1 MRRRFNR
8 TQRNYI
14 IAGLCMILVIM
25 GVGYAAFQ
33 SQLRISGTSN
43 ITSNWS
49 VKITDIQSKIV
60 SGTPTNA
67 SEPTHTD
74 TTATFRTTLT
84 SPGDTM
90 QYDVTV
96 SNEGDIDAK
105 LDKITVSESTN
116 PAIGFEVSGIEEGS
130 LLEAKQTATLTVTVK
145 YNDVTEQPSDLT
157 ADLEVTLDY
166 SQAPEGYVPPVTG
179 PSIGGQPVEIVDSGD
194 GLYEDTYESGR
205 YVYKGANPNN
215 YIEFDN
221 GEVWRI
227 IAKEADGTYKILK
240 KDLLPEQAWDTS
252 DSNNWARPAT
262 LNTYLNG
269 EYYNGLDSSIKDNIE
284 SHTWGIGVVTYK
296 NDDLSAQ
303 IVSEQGTTW
312 NGNIGLIAHSD
323 YLRANSDMTNCGTNK
338 TNYENYETCRNT
350 DWMYISGR
358 YWWTISPGAGD
369 SGGVW
374 IVYGDGGLNSY
385 FADYSDGAPRP
396 AAYLKSDITL
406 SGSGTLEDP
415 YKIVS

>member
-1 MRRRFNR
+1 MKRRLNSR
-8 TQRNYI
+8 QRNYI

-33 SQLRISGTSN
+33 SQLKISGTSN

-49 VKITDIQSKIV
+49 VKITDIQSKV
-60 SGTPTNA
+60 VNGTPTNA
-67 SEPTHTD
+67 SAPTHTD

-96 SNEGDIDAK
+96 SNEGNIDAK
-105 LDKITVSESTN
+105 LDKITVPESTN
-116 PAIGFEVSGIEEGS
+116 PAIGFEVTGIEEGT
-130 LLEAKQTATLTVTVK
+130 LLEAEQTATLTVTVK
-145 YNDVTEQPSDLT
+145 YNDVTEQPTDLT

-227 IAKEADGTYKILK
+227 IAKEADGTYKLLK
-240 KDLLPEQAWDTS
+240 NELLPEQAWDTS
-252 DSNNWARPAT
+252 NSNNWARPAT

-269 EYYNGLDSSIKDNIE
+269 EYYNGLDNSIKDNIE
-284 SHTWGIGVVTYK
+284 SHTWGIGAVEQD

-312 NGNIGLIAHSD
+312 NGNIGLISHSD
-323 YLRANSDMTNCGTNK
+323 YLRANSDMANCGTDK
-338 TNYENYETCRNT
+338 TNFENYETCRNT
-350 DWMYISGR
+350 DWMYISGS
-358 YWWTISPGAGD
+358 YWWIISPSADNSSNVWFVFDDGYLHSRNASY
-369 SGGVW
+369 SG
-374 IVYGDGGLNSY
+374 N
-385 FADYSDGAPRP
+385 APRP

>member
-1 MRRRFNR
+1 MKRRFNR

-25 GVGYAAFQ
+25 GVGYAAFS
-33 SQLRISGTSN
+33 SQLKISGTSN

-49 VKITDIQSKIV
+49 VKITDIQSKV
-60 SGTPTNA
+60 VNGTPANA
-67 SEPTHTD
+67 SAPTHTD

-105 LDKITVSESTN
+105 LDKITVPESTN
-116 PAIGFEVSGIEEGS
+116 PAIGFEVKGIEEGS
-130 LLEAKQTATLTVTVK
+130 LLEAKQTAILTVTVK
-145 YNDVTEQPSDLT
+145 YNDVTEQPSNLT
-157 ADLEVTLDY
+157 ADLKVTLDY

-179 PSIGGQPVEIVDSGD
+179 PSIGGQPVEVVESGD
-194 GLYEDTYESGR
+194 GLYEDEYESGR
-205 YVYKGANPNN
+205 YVYKGANPDN

-240 KDLLPEQAWDTS
+240 NELLSEQAWDTS
-252 DSNNWARPAT
+252 FSNNWTRPAT

-269 EYYNGLDSSIKDNIE
+269 EYYNGLDSSIKDNIVL
-284 SHTWGIGVVTYK
+284 HTWETGPVEVN

-303 IVSEQGTTW
+303 IASENGTTW
-312 NGNIGLIAHSD
+312 NGNVGLIAHSD
-323 YLRANSDMTNCGTNK
+323 YLRANSDMTNCGTDK

-350 DWMYISGR
+350 DWMYISGS
-358 YWWTISPGAGD
+358 YWWTISPTAGSSD
-369 SGGVW
+369 QVW
-374 IVYGDGGLNSY
+374 RVRDDGGLYIRSADNS
-385 FADYSDGAPRP
+385 DPAPRP

-406 SGSGTLEDP
+406 SGSGTSLDP
-415 YKIVS
+415 FKIVS

>member
-1 MRRRFNR
+1 MKRKFNR

-25 GVGYAAFQ
+25 GVGYAAFS

-49 VKITDIQSKIV
+49 VKITDIQSKV
-60 SGTPTNA
+60 VNGTPTNA
-67 SEPTHTD
+67 SAPTHTD

-96 SNEGDIDAK
+96 SNEGNIDAK
-105 LDKITVSESTN
+105 LDKITIPESTN
-116 PAIGFEVSGIEEGS
+116 PAIGFEVKGIEEGS
-130 LLEAKQTATLTVTVK
+130 LLEAKQTALLTVTVK
-145 YNDVTEQPSDLT
+145 YNDVTEQPSNLT

-179 PSIGGQPVEIVDSGD
+179 PSIGGQPVEVVESGD

-221 GEVWRI
+221 GEIWRI
-227 IAKEADGTYKILK
+227 ISKEADGTYKILK
-240 KDLLPEQAWDTS
+240 NELLPEQAWDTS
-252 DSNNWARPAT
+252 NSNNWAKPAT

-269 EYYNGLDSSIKDNIE
+269 EYYNGLDNSIKDNIV
-284 SHTWGIGVVTYK
+284 SHTWGIGAVTYN

-303 IVSEQGTTW
+303 IASEQGTTW
-312 NGNIGLIAHSD
+312 SGNIGLIAHSD
-323 YLRANSDMTNCGTNK
+323 YLRANSDMTNCGTDK
-338 TNYENYETCRNT
+338 TFRKHYKTCQNT

-358 YWWTISPGAGD
+358 YWWTISPRADNSINVWYVFSAGLYNNYA
-369 SGGVW
+369 SLS
-374 IVYGDGGLNSY
+374 II
-385 FADYSDGAPRP
+385 APRP

-406 SGSGTLEDP
+406 SGSGTSLDP